1 MTDSLPNHLP
11 PADRP
16 CVCGLSLP
24 AHRLNNGARLLAL
37 APTNRVS
44 YWLVLATDEHDL
56 VNPFVTFL
64 ADPDGNTISGH
75 YHSSLAEAW
84 AELERRVAQER
95 ADSEG
100 RRKTWP
106 G

>member
-64 ADPDGNTISGH
+64 ADPDGNTSSGH
-75 YHSSLAEAW
+75 YHSNLADAW
-84 AELERRVAQER
+84 SELARRAAAEGGVPERRAR
-95 ADSEG
+95 A
-100 RRKTWP
+100 WP